1 MVTRVST
8 AGNYNSVLANLLAAQ
23 ARQSEANDRV
33 STQKLGSDLKAYAR
47 NAEMLTAMRS
57 TQTRLESYAD
67 QGMMMSDKLTTQD
80 MALNQVGDAAAA
92 ARQVLLDAI
101 AAGDAGALMEELEAQ
116 FRNAVQGMNT
126 RYGGKFLFAGGQVDT
141 QPVTAQQLADLTAA
155 PIATFFKNDQFQTKA
170 QLDDS
175 TVVTT
180 GVLATELG
188 TELLSAFE
196 AIQDFHT
203 GPDGPL
209 DGKLTDVQKS
219 FLEGQLAAWEEIRSD
234 LTVVTGR
241 NGLVQQRV
249 DQVLDNL
256 ETRGNTLAGMMG
268 DVTDADP
275 AKAITELQ
283 AAQFSV
289 QAAAQV
295 FMTLQ
300 STSLL
305 NLLQR

>member
-33 STQKLGSDLKAYAR
+33 STQKLGSDLKSYAR

-67 QGMMMSDKLTTQD
+67 QGMMMSDKLATQD
-80 MALNQVGDAAAA
+80 MALNQVAGAATAS
-92 ARQVLLDAI
+92 RQVILDAV

-141 QPVTAQQLADLTAA
+141 QPVTAQSMADLTAA
-155 PIATFFKNDQFQTKA
+155 PIASFFKNDDFLTKA

-180 GVLATELG
+180 GILATELG
-188 TELLSAFE
+188 AELLTAFE
-196 AIQDFHT
+196 AIQDFHAS
-203 GPDGPL
+203 GLGPL
-209 DGKLTDVQKS
+209 DGKLTDAQAS
-219 FLEGQLAAWEEIRSD
+219 FLESQLAAWENIRSD

-249 DQVLDNL
+249 DQVLDNI